1 MAKAIALEKDPE
13 SDLRYVWEAFEKN
26 EKGFPSIV
34 EKQGTPLQ
42 FLTYFIQI
50 LGGFGYHRFLTKHQ
64 HAAIETLKKT
74 LPEHA
79 VLLMRD
85 YAEKLA
91 IREKDETQQ

>member
-42 FLTYFIQI
+42 FLTYFIQN
-50 LGGFGYHRFLTKHQ
+50 LGGFGCHRFLTKHQ